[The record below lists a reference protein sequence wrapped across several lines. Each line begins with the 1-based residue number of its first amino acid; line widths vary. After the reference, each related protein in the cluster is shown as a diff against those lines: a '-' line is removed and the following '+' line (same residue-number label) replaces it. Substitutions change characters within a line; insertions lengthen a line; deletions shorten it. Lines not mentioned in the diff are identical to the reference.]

1 MAMAMAQGPPASAFF
16 SMQAYPFIPAGL
28 LTTVGGGGVCVHDTL
43 IGAWMDPSLTS
54 LTENLRVAGPAVTR
68 QRLTYVPV
76 SPAADNATFQ
86 TGIERHWINHQ
97 GLCLVY
103 ASNTAGHV
111 SNGFWPSPGYVEKI
125 KAGQQFDAECAATQ
139 TLEGRVLSEHGGRF
153 KFNAQFG
160 TQIVACDFFPVEPLP
175 DHPCLLRC

>member
-1 MAMAMAQGPPASAFF
+1 
-16 SMQAYPFIPAGL
+16 
-28 LTTVGGGGVCVHDTL
+28 
-43 IGAWMDPSLTS
+43 MDPSLTS
-54 LTENLRVAGPAVTR
+54 LTEKLRVAGPAVTR

-111 SNGFWPSPGYVEKI
+111 SNGFWPSPGYVERI
-125 KAGQQFDAECAATQ
+125 KAGQQFDAECGEHMILYEDGDEECVCLAKEKVQAHPSSPHLIAHARGSNFAAYP
-139 TLEGRVLSEHGGRF
+139 
-153 KFNAQFG
+153 
-160 TQIVACDFFPVEPLP
+160 VAAI
-175 DHPCLLRC
+175 RT